1 MVTVGLNF
9 MSQPDHHRGTGRL
22 MYTKTYE
29 MPAIPQVGEGIGS
42 AGGVEDFLPG
52 PVVAVT
58 WVLSIGALACHST
71 GAQAGRTLI
80 RHDFT
85 DSAEG
90 WIVNGDTRPAD
101 AIRPAPF
108 PICG

>member
-1 MVTVGLNF
+1 
-9 MSQPDHHRGTGRL
+9 

-58 WVLSIGALACHST
+58 WVHAVDRWLPYADVQTSVS
-71 GAQAGRTLI
+71 
-80 RHDFT
+80 HD
-85 DSAEG
+85 DSSHDLTFG
-90 WIVNGDTRPAD
+90 QSG
-101 AIRPAPF
+101 
-108 PICG
+108 